1 MNKTKLAIC
10 MKDLE
15 YQERFVNCF
24 MNHYNHQY
32 ELHVFSGQD
41 SLQNIHPME
50 YAVIITGEYSTEEL
64 ANFVESGQI
73 LLNLTENFEEKK
85 DTLEENIVYT
95 EKYQEV
101 YKIAELVEYLV
112 AEQSTIPRKVSK
124 ATYECIGVYSLT
136 QEMYQ
141 IPFSVLLGKTLGE
154 HQKVLV
160 LDLQNYSGLGIAA
173 EGMATMGLED
183 MLSAVTTGN
192 HSRSRILECIR
203 HEPAWDYV
211 CSVQN
216 NQCLAEGTDT
226 LYEAL
231 IDLLVQELGYQK
243 IIINFGSM
251 FLGQLELMAQCQKL
265 YLLCG
270 KEAGGAWR
278 EENFR
283 QETSRQGKEELVQR
297 MRRIEIPSNSN
308 REASWSS
315 LAEKWSWGPLGELL
329 REEAERGK
337 IRGATM

>member
-112 AEQSTIPRKVSK
+112 AEQSRIPRKVSK

-141 IPFSVLLGKTLGE
+141 IPFSVFSGRFLLF
-154 HQKVLV
+154 
-160 LDLQNYSGLGIAA
+160 
-173 EGMATMGLED
+173 
-183 MLSAVTTGN
+183 
-192 HSRSRILECIR
+192 ILF
-203 HEPAWDYV
+203 HNLP
-211 CSVQN
+211 
-216 NQCLAEGTDT
+216 
-226 LYEAL
+226 
-231 IDLLVQELGYQK
+231 
-243 IIINFGSM
+243 
-251 FLGQLELMAQCQKL
+251 
-265 YLLCG
+265 
-270 KEAGGAWR
+270 
-278 EENFR
+278 
-283 QETSRQGKEELVQR
+283 TSLHT
-297 MRRIEIPSNSN
+297 
-308 REASWSS
+308 A
-315 LAEKWSWGPLGELL
+315 
-329 REEAERGK
+329 
-337 IRGATM
+337 